1 MNDVHLSGAA
11 VIVISALLASL
22 SGVVTFL
29 FKLLLKSKDDQ
40 YADIRIERDNY
51 RSLATEAINLLEHNV
66 HVSKQDHEDDQIN
79 NLKDR
84 MSPKPEVKKI

>member
-11 VIVISALLASL
+11 VIVITALLASL

-51 RSLATEAINLLEHNV
+51 RILATEAINLLEHSINV
-66 HVSKQDHEDDQIN
+66 EKKVQEVDKVS
-79 NLKDR
+79 NLRER
-84 MSPKPEVKKI
+84 MSPNPEGKK